1 MGELHRKEDVG
12 GSVARRLYADAVP
25 LDGNHDVTRFCDG
38 RRHIIRNHRNLVEM
52 APVFPD
58 PIHGF
63 TRAGRLHE
71 TGRTVG
77 SQIDIAE
84 FKQADARGAG
94 RGDGSATH
102 RRRFEG
108 FSVGEN
114 VANAERAQYVR
125 IDREGPQ
132 VVGMGLGPGGCEQP
146 QGERMR
152 LYRRPLTIFFEGRN
166 IPAPQ
171 IGFREGFAVA
181 CAEEVTAIVVAPGV
195 IEARLIG
202 TRAQLAGWVQPDG
215 CRVAAKRFSD
225 SDRRMFL
232 QVVAKRS
239 IAGCRDLIA
248 NAKGEVNERQDR
260 KYRQD
265 HSAAP
270 WNAVDG
276 GGWVHWTFVAMRRAE
291 RDGDDDSAEGAD
303 SDQQLPRPVM
313 TEAVGMAQHAD

>member
-1 MGELHRKEDVG
+1 MGELHRQEDVG
-12 GSVARRLYADAVP
+12 GSVARRLYADTVP
-25 LDGNHDVTRFCDG
+25 LHGYHDVTRFCDG
-38 RRHIIRNHRNLVEM
+38 RRHIIRNHRNLIEM

-58 PIHGF
+58 PIHALTHG
-63 TRAGRLHE
+63 GRLHE

-84 FKQADARGAG
+84 FKQADARGAWC
-94 RGDGSATH
+94 RDGSAKY
-102 RRRFEG
+102 RRRFER

-114 VANAERAQYVR
+114 VANAKRAQYVR

-132 VVGMGLGPGGCEQP
+132 VVGMGRGPGGREQP

-152 LYRRPLTIFFEGRN
+152 LYRRPLTIFFEGWN

-202 TRAQLAGWVQPDG
+202 TRAQLAGFVQPDG
-215 CRVAAKRFSD
+215 CRVAAKRLSD
-225 SDRRMFL
+225 CDRRMFL

-239 IAGCRDLIA
+239 IARGRDLIA

-265 HSAAP
+265 RGAAP
-270 WNAVDG
+270 WNAADG
-276 GGWVHWTFVAMRRAE
+276 GGRAHRPFVAMRLAE
-291 RDGDDDSAEGAD
+291 RDGGDDSAEGAD
-303 SDQQLPRPVM
+303 SDQ
-313 TEAVGMAQHAD
+313 